1 MSSLEARYI
10 EEADTYNDDKKAE
23 KDTDTDRDDKDG
35 NNKDRQDIRY
45 KRQVKQQTGETIDR
59 HDKRQTIQSTDKTT
73 EIDETKKQTS
83 LKTDKTKGRQD

>member
-1 MSSLEARYI
+1 LSSLEARYI

-73 EIDETKKQTS
+73 EIDETKNQTS